1 MNSQELPHNAKDI
14 IQKVLAQVLQDTL
27 IEWYGLDLPPIVS
40 VLPPNLPT
48 WTVHERLVDSVF
60 LTEDG
65 DLLHLEFQSTA
76 IASLDRFAQYA
87 LALAVHHH
95 RPVHTVVIYL
105 HPVHNAPTVHDYG
118 SVKITVHNVFITDKD
133 ARAAWDRLT
142 HTPSE
147 RWTKY
152 DDLDLAFLP
161 FMTDPTTSAEDRAR
175 RAVQML
181 GKLPQEH
188 RRYAAALIAGMTS
201 EFLSPDVLIFLKEV
215 MRMSE
220 LIRQLEAEAIER
232 GLQTGYEQGLEKGLE
247 QGLNQGL
254 NQGLSQGRMM
264 GYREAALQI
273 LEVRFGPIN
282 AMTKTQLD
290 AMAPQE
296 LLGAIPQMLAAH
308 SIEEFF
314 LTLPRKS

>member
-1 MNSQELPHNAKDI
+1 MGATPKPPPRRSQA
-14 IQKVLAQVLQDTL
+14 V
-27 IEWYGLDLPPIVS
+27 G
-40 VLPPNLPT
+40 
-48 WTVHERLVDSVF
+48 
-60 LTEDG
+60 
-65 DLLHLEFQSTA
+65 EF
-76 IASLDRFAQYA
+76 I
-87 LALAVHHH
+87 
-95 RPVHTVVIYL
+95 
-105 HPVHNAPTVHDYG
+105 
-118 SVKITVHNVFITDKD
+118 
-133 ARAAWDRLT
+133 
-142 HTPSE
+142 
-147 RWTKY
+147 
-152 DDLDLAFLP
+152 
-161 FMTDPTTSAEDRAR
+161 
-175 RAVQML
+175 
-181 GKLPQEH
+181 
-188 RRYAAALIAGMTS
+188 
-201 EFLSPDVLIFLKEV
+201 EV

-232 GLQTGYEQGLEKGLE
+232 GLQTGYEQGLEKGLEKGLE